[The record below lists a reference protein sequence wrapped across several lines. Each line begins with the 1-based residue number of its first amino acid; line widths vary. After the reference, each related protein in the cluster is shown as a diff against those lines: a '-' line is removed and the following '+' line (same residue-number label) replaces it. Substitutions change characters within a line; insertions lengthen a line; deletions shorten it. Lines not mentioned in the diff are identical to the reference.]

1 MGRAHEVRAAS
12 MAATAA
18 KKSALCMRAS
28 KEIYMAAKSGVP
40 DPVNNLALKAAIE
53 KYKGQNLPKDVI
65 TRAIEKAKGGKGES
79 YIAGRYEGFAA
90 GNVAFI
96 VDTLSDNQNRANVEV
111 KTAVQKKGGHLGAPG
126 SVSYNF
132 TEAGVFTF
140 ESDKSVE
147 EIEEIL
153 IMSDVDVTE
162 VTKDDEGFVEV
173 HVAPTAF
180 ASARNVL
187 KEAGIEEFE
196 TAEVRMLPNDLV
208 IIDAEDLAKVQAM
221 LDNLD
226 ECEDVQAVYHN
237 CDLENSGK

>member
-40 DPVNNLALKAAIE
+40 DPVANLALKAAIE

-65 TRAIEKAKGGKGES
+65 TRAIEKAKGGSQES
-79 YIAGRYEGFAA
+79 YIQGRFEGFGA
-90 GNVAFI
+90 GNVAI
-96 VDTLSDNQNRANVEV
+96 IIDTLSDNSNRAYVEV
-111 KTAVQKKGGHLGAPG
+111 KTAVGKKGGHLGTPG

-132 TEAGVFTF
+132 TEAGLLIFK
-140 ESDKSVE
+140 SDKSVE
-147 EIEEIL
+147 EIEELL

-162 VTKDDEGFVEV
+162 VSKDEEYIEV

-180 ASARNVL
+180 GNAKSVL
-187 KEAGIEEFE
+187 ADNGITEFDK
-196 TAEVRMLPNDLV
+196 AEISMLPNDYVKLTG
-208 IIDAEDLAKVQAM
+208 EDLQKFKDM
-221 LDNLD
+221 LDLLD
-226 ECEDVQAVYHN
+226 DCQDVQEVYHN
-237 CDLENSGK
+237 CDLSEE

>member
-65 TRAIEKAKGGKGES
+65 TRAIEKAKGGSGES
-79 YIAGRYEGFAA
+79 YIQGRFEGFGA
-90 GNVAFI
+90 GNVAI
-96 VDTLSDNQNRANVEV
+96 IIDTLSDNANRAYVEV
-111 KTAVQKKGGHLGAPG
+111 KTAVGKKGGHLGTPG

-132 TEAGVFTF
+132 TETGLLVFK
-140 ESDKSVE
+140 SDKSVE
-147 EIEEIL
+147 EIEELL

-162 VTKDDEGFVEV
+162 VTKDEDGYVEA
-173 HVAPTAF
+173 HVAPTSLNDAKK
-180 ASARNVL
+180 VL
-187 KEAGIEEFE
+187 SDDGIAEFE
-196 TAEVRMLPNDLV
+196 KAEITMLPNDLV
-208 IIDAEDLAKVQAM
+208 KPTPEDLQKFKDM
-221 LDNLD
+221 LDLLD
-226 ECEDVQAVYHN
+226 DCQDVQAVYHN
-237 CDLENSGK
+237 CDMFGD

>member
-40 DPVNNLALKAAIE
+40 DPVSNLALKAAIE

-65 TRAIEKAKGGKGES
+65 TRAIEKAKGGSQES
-79 YIAGRYEGFAA
+79 YIQGRFEGFGA
-90 GNVAFI
+90 GNVSI
-96 VDTLSDNQNRANVEV
+96 IIDTLSDNANRAYVEV
-111 KTAVQKKGGHLGAPG
+111 KTAVGKKGGHLGTPG

-132 TEAGVFTF
+132 TEAGLLIFK
-140 ESDKSVE
+140 SDKSVE
-147 EIEEIL
+147 EIEELL

-162 VTKDDEGFVEV
+162 VTKDEEYVEV

-180 ASARNVL
+180 GNAKNVL
-187 KEAGIEEFE
+187 AEAGINEYEKSQI
-196 TAEVRMLPNDLV
+196 AMLPNDYVKLNG
-208 IIDAEDLAKVQAM
+208 EDLQKFKDM
-221 LDNLD
+221 LDLLD
-226 ECEDVQAVYHN
+226 DCQDVQEVYHN
-237 CDLENSGK
+237 CDLSE